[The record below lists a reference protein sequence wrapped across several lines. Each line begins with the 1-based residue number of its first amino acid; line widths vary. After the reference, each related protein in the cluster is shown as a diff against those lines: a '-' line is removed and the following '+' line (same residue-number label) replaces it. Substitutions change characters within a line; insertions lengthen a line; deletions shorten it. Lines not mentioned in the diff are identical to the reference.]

1 MSIACGNCDTGNPAT
16 HTVITLSG
24 ELAICE
30 PCYKDQRG
38 RVMREYQVN
47 KIESYSIKANSV
59 EEAEAIVNDLDNSS
73 AYKVDIQTVWA
84 GANQ

>member
-1 MSIACGNCDTGNPAT
+1 
-16 HTVITLSG
+16 
-24 ELAICE
+24 
-30 PCYKDQRG
+30 
-38 RVMREYQVN
+38 MREYQVN

-84 GANQ
+84 GAKV

>member
-1 MSIACGNCDTGNPAT
+1 
-16 HTVITLSG
+16 
-24 ELAICE
+24 
-30 PCYKDQRG
+30 
-38 RVMREYQVN
+38 MREYQVN

-59 EEAEAIVNDLDNSS
+59 EESEAIVNDLDNSS